1 MPRSIKTLKWFVLA
15 FVVGFLFPR
24 TYGAALRADVL
35 ESTYDGYDLE
45 EAIMAYHLQ
54 NNDTVNDY
62 LEKLLDPDFAQDG
75 YVIYPPHDEDCSK
88 ENVSTYCLSVVL
100 NQNLGEFEKY
110 LVSHKS
116 EYNFSEYEGEDGSSV
131 ISLEEA
137 FEAASAQRSTVND
150 QIVSAENTLDL
161 TLAIYNQVQIVY
173 PVHAELVELIKN
185 MEDYRTKLSKV
196 RDILELY
203 PSKFNGATTAQ
214 CK

>member
-1 MPRSIKTLKWFVLA
+1 
-15 FVVGFLFPR
+15 
-24 TYGAALRADVL
+24 
-35 ESTYDGYDLE
+35 
-45 EAIMAYHLQ
+45 
-54 NNDTVNDY
+54 
-62 LEKLLDPDFAQDG
+62 
-75 YVIYPPHDEDCSK
+75 
-88 ENVSTYCLSVVL
+88 VL